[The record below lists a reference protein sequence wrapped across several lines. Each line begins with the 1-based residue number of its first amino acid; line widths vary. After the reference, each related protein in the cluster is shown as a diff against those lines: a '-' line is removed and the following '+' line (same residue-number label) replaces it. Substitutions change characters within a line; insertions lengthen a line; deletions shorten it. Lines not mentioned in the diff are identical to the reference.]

1 MDRSGGAGGLGLSW
15 CLPPALLNRTLK
27 KQNGVALEGDSPVK
41 RPARKVTRVL
51 GSEGEE
57 EEDALTP
64 PGVQVVCPGICCS
77 PHELGLTLRG
87 VGGLDWLVW
96 VPGQSSP
103 STLCALQKSWVP
115 SCTHSS
121 RDIPGLQEGFF
132 IQERRK

>member
-1 MDRSGGAGGLGLSW
+1 MDRSGGAGELGLSW

-41 RPARKVTRVL
+41 RPARKATRVL

-57 EEDALTP
+57 EDDALTP

-77 PHELGLTLRG
+77 PHGLGLILRG
-87 VGGLDWLVW
+87 VSGLDWLVW
-96 VPGQSSP
+96 MPGQTSSP
-103 STLCALQKSWVP
+103 HPVCTSEVLGSLLYLLSRRYSWASGAL
-115 SCTHSS
+115 
-121 RDIPGLQEGFF
+121 F